1 MQTITIRTKAHKLE
15 QEAPQAF
22 FRGLVIAVP
31 ISLALWGAIL
41 WALWAVIR

>member
-1 MQTITIRTKAHKLE
+1 MQTITIKTKAHKSE
-15 QEAPQAF
+15 KEVPEAF

-41 WALWAVIR
+41 WALWAMIG